1 MRISTYP
8 LGEYGANCYL
18 VTDEVSKDTIV
29 IDPGANSEYLIR
41 EIDRLGCNLKAILL
55 THAHFD
61 HIGAVESLKGKYNIP
76 VYVHNG
82 EIENSKIN
90 THVYSKL
97 PSDCNVVSDNDILSF
112 NSIKI
117 KCIHT
122 PGHSKGG
129 MCFLI
134 EDNIFTGDTLFQ
146 GSIGRTDFISG
157 DYDTLINSIEEKLM
171 VLDKNT
177 KVYPGHGPSSTIIY
191 ERMRNPFLN

>member
-18 VTDEVSKDTIV
+18 VTDELSKDTIV

-61 HIGAVESLKGKYNIP
+61 HIGAVESLKVKYNIP

-90 THVYSKL
+90 TNVYSKL

-112 NSIKI
+112 NNIKI

>member
-1 MRISTYP
+1 MRVNAYP
-8 LGEYGANCYL
+8 MGEYGANCYL
-18 VTDEVSKDTIV
+18 IIDDSSKDAVV
-29 IDPGANSEYLIR
+29 IDPGANGESLIK
-41 EIDRLGCNLKAILL
+41 EIERLGCSVKAILL

-61 HIGAVESLKGKYNIP
+61 HIGAVEELKTTYNIS
-76 VYVHNG
+76 VYVHEG
-82 EIENSKIN
+82 EVENSKLN
-90 THVYSKL
+90 SNVYLKL
-97 PSDCNVVSDNDILSF
+97 PSDCTIINDGDILNFS
-112 NSIKI
+112 SIKI

-134 EDNIFTGDTLFQ
+134 GDNVFTGDTLFK

-177 KVYPGHGPSSTIIY
+177 IVYPGHGPSSTIIY
-191 ERMRNPFLN
+191 ERMRNPFLH